1 MSSFRTLPSE
11 DPGVSRMEFDYYHK
25 GSDAEF
31 QGKTCSF
38 STLHF
43 SLLHHHLRFWICD
56 RFLTGGI

>member
-31 QGKTCSF
+31 KGKTSLF
-38 STLHF
+38 FH
-43 SLLHHHLRFWICD
+43 SLLLFASSPFA
-56 RFLTGGI
+56 FLDL